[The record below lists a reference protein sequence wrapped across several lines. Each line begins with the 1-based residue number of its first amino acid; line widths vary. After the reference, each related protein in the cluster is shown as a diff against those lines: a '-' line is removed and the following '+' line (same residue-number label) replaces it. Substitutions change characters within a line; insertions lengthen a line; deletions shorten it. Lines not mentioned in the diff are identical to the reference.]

1 MKKAVLLLLVGAAA
15 CHPKEPAAEQ
25 AAAPAPTPP
34 AQTAPAH
41 PQGPEVQ
48 AAIGYY
54 RWYARNGERL
64 NKIQLVDGG
73 STSPSDTSNFYA
85 VDFKGTERYLAE
97 LRKSGYVSPAY
108 LADWR
113 AYFRRQNDSLRLH
126 PQNDGPP
133 AGFEFDLVVH
143 SQEPDE
149 YLQHIARVPL
159 RVTHPT
165 PTRAL
170 VVADFTR
177 PATPDMPDNN
187 VPDKRL
193 FYLQRYATKWLID
206 SIGVE

>member
-1 MKKAVLLLLVGAAA
+1 MKKAVLLLLAGAAA
-15 CHPKEPAAEQ
+15 CHSKEPAAEQ
-25 AAAPAPTPP
+25 APAPRPP
-34 AQTAPAH
+34 AQVAAR

-54 RWYARNGERL
+54 RWYARNSERL

-73 STSPSDTSNFYA
+73 STSPRDTGNFYA
-85 VDFKGTERYLAE
+85 VDFKGTERYLAA
-97 LRKSGYVSPAY
+97 LRKSGYVSPVY

-149 YLQHIARVPL
+149 YLQHIAQVPL
-159 RVTHPT
+159 RMTHPT

-187 VPDKRL
+187 MPDKRL

>member
-1 MKKAVLLLLVGAAA
+1 MKKAVLLLLAGAAA
-15 CHPKEPAAEQ
+15 CHPKEPVAEQ
-25 AAAPAPTPP
+25 AAAAAPTPP
-34 AQTAPAH
+34 AQVAPAS

-54 RWYARNGERL
+54 RWYARNSERL
-64 NKIQLVDGG
+64 TKIQLVDGSG
-73 STSPSDTSNFYA
+73 TSPRDTGNFYA
-85 VDFKGTERYLAE
+85 VDFKATARYLAE
-97 LRKSGYVSPAY
+97 LRKSGYVSPPY

-126 PQNDGPP
+126 PQDDGPA

-149 YLQHIARVPL
+149 YLQHIAQVPL

-187 VPDKRL
+187 MPDKRL